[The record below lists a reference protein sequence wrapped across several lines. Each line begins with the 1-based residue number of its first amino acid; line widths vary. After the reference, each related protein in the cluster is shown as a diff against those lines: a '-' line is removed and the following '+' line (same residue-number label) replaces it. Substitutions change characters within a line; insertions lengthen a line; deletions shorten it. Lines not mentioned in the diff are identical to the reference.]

1 MVLKVRLIE
10 QPPRART
17 DGAEAAA
24 HDVVVEQP
32 EFLIGRAVGCD
43 LRLPLSAVSR
53 HHCLLRID
61 GGEAL
66 LTDLGSSN
74 GTHVNGQR
82 VTGVVRLRPGDRL
95 RIGTAL
101 FLVELNRPGTITLG
115 DSEPLLS

>member
-1 MVLKVRLIE
+1 MALRVRLVE
-10 QPPRART
+10 QAPRAE
-17 DGAEAAA
+17 GAQ
-24 HDVVVEQP
+24 DVAIEQP

-61 GGEAL
+61 RGEAT

-82 VTGVVRLRPGDRL
+82 VTGTIRLRPGDRL
-95 RIGTAL
+95 RIGSSL
-101 FLVELNRPGTITLG
+101 FIVEMDRPDTLAFG
-115 DSEPLLS
+115 DLG